1 MKIRDGFTNKVH
13 LADDR
18 FMVLCGSCVESPEI
32 VPLTREITCR
42 KCQFL
47 IEKEKKAV
55 NPGRNGKKS

>member
-47 IEKEKKAV
+47 IEKEKKQ
-55 NPGRNGKKS
+55 